1 MSQNYNYSNGIV
13 GKWHGLPVYV
23 IKESEFFNRRFSPEA
38 TTIYALSKGDNG
50 DLELVLKDTLIGTMT
65 SEGTVSECNPPM
77 PFERFPSKSKNK
89 GNGKSKSKDKYK
101 SDCPVEMNMDEINVE
116 DLYSLSAPIDAFLAE
131 AAKRDWFAIG

>member
-65 SEGTVSECNPPM
+65 PDGTVSDCNPPM
-77 PFERFPSKSKNK
+77 PFERFPSKSKGK
-89 GNGKSKSKDKYK
+89 GKGKSKSE
-101 SDCPVEMNMDEINVE
+101 PEVECNMDVE

>member
-38 TTIYALSKGDNG
+38 TTIYALSKWENG
-50 DLELVLKDTLIGTMT
+50 NLKLILKDTLIGTMT
-65 SEGTVSECNPPM
+65 PDGNVTDCNPPM
-77 PFERFPSKSKNK
+77 PFERFPSKSKSK
-89 GNGKSKSKDKYK
+89 GKSKSKDKDK
-101 SDCPVEMNMDEINVE
+101 NDCPVEMNMDDINVE

>member
-65 SEGTVSECNPPM
+65 PDGTVSDCNPPM
-77 PFERFPSKSKNK
+77 PFERFPSRNKSKNK
-89 GNGKSKSKDKYK
+89 GKSKS
-101 SDCPVEMNMDEINVE
+101 VEKQPDVECNMDDINVE

-131 AAKRDWFAIG
+131 AAKRDWFVIG

>member
-65 SEGTVSECNPPM
+65 PEGNVSECNPPM
-77 PFERFPSKSKNK
+77 PFERFPKKKKNK
-89 GNGKSKSKDKYK
+89 FKDKHEAHE
-101 SDCPVEMNMDEINVE
+101 CPVRTSAEYNVEELTAE
-116 DLYSLSAPIDAFLAE
+116 DLYALSAPIDAFLTQAAE
-131 AAKRDWFAIG
+131 RDWFAIG

>member
-65 SEGTVSECNPPM
+65 PEGTVSDCNPPM
-77 PFERFPSKSKNK
+77 PFERFPNKNKSK
-89 GNGKSKSKDKYK
+89 GKNKSKDKDK
-101 SDCPVEMNMDEINVE
+101 SDYPVETSMEDINVE
-116 DLYSLSAPIDAFLAE
+116 DLYKLSAPIDAFLAQ
-131 AAKRDWFAIG
+131 AAERDWFAVG

>member
-38 TTIYALSKGDNG
+38 TTIYALSKGDNS

-65 SEGTVSECNPPM
+65 PDGTVSDCNPPM

-89 GNGKSKSKDKYK
+89 GKSKSK
-101 SDCPVEMNMDEINVE
+101 SEPEVECNMDDINVE

-131 AAKRDWFAIG
+131 AAERDWFAVG

>member
-65 SEGTVSECNPPM
+65 PDGTVSDCNPPM
-77 PFERFPSKSKNK
+77 PFERFPSKSKSK

-101 SDCPVEMNMDEINVE
+101 SDCPVEMNMDDINVE
-116 DLYSLSAPIDAFLAE
+116 DLYSLSAPIDTFLAE

>member
-38 TTIYALSKGDNG
+38 TTIYALSKGDYS
-50 DLELVLKDTLIGTMT
+50 DLELVLKDTLIGTM
-65 SEGTVSECNPPM
+65 SPEGTVSECNPPM
-77 PFERFPSKSKNK
+77 PFERFPSKSKSK
-89 GNGKSKSKDKYK
+89 GKSKS
-101 SDCPVEMNMDEINVE
+101 VEKQPEVECNMDDINVE

>member
-50 DLELVLKDTLIGTMT
+50 DLELVLKDTLIWTMT
-65 SEGTVSECNPPM
+65 PDGTVSDCNPPM
-77 PFERFPSKSKNK
+77 PFERFPSKSKSK
-89 GNGKSKSKDKYK
+89 GKSKNKDKDKDK
-101 SDCPVEMNMDEINVE
+101 SDYPVEANMEEINVE
-116 DLYSLSAPIDAFLAE
+116 DLYKLSAPIDAFLTQAAE
-131 AAKRDWFAIG
+131 RDWFAVG

>member
-65 SEGTVSECNPPM
+65 PEGNVSECNPPM
-77 PFERFPSKSKNK
+77 PFERFPSKNKGKGKNK
-89 GNGKSKSKDKYK
+89 SDK
-101 SDCPVEMNMDEINVE
+101 SDYPVAMNMEEINVE
-116 DLYSLSAPIDAFLAE
+116 DLYKLSAPIDAFLAE

>member
-65 SEGTVSECNPPM
+65 PEGTVSDCNPPM
-77 PFERFPSKSKNK
+77 PFERFPSRNKSKNK
-89 GNGKSKSKDKYK
+89 SKSKSK
-101 SDCPVEMNMDEINVE
+101 SEPEVECNMDDINVE

-131 AAKRDWFAIG
+131 AEKRDWFAIG

>member
-65 SEGTVSECNPPM
+65 PDGTVSDCNPPM
-77 PFERFPSKSKNK
+77 PFERFPSRNKSKNK
-89 GNGKSKSKDKYK
+89 GKSKNK
-101 SDCPVEMNMDEINVE
+101 SEPDVECNMNDINVE

-131 AAKRDWFAIG
+131 AAKRDWFAVG

>member
-38 TTIYALSKGDNG
+38 TTIYALSKGDNS

-65 SEGTVSECNPPM
+65 PDGTVSDCNPPM
-77 PFERFPSKSKNK
+77 PFKRFPSKRKSK
-89 GNGKSKSKDKYK
+89 GKSDY
-101 SDCPVEMNMDEINVE
+101 PVEANMEEINVE
-116 DLYSLSAPIDAFLAE
+116 DLYKLSAPIDAFLTQAAE
-131 AAKRDWFAIG
+131 KDWFAIG

>member
-38 TTIYALSKGDNG
+38 TTIYALSKGNNS

-65 SEGTVSECNPPM
+65 PEGTVSDCNPPM
-77 PFERFPSKSKNK
+77 PFERFPSGNKSKNK
-89 GNGKSKSKDKYK
+89 GKSKSK
-101 SDCPVEMNMDEINVE
+101 SEPEVECNMDDINVE

>member
-38 TTIYALSKGDNG
+38 TTIYALSKGDNS

-65 SEGTVSECNPPM
+65 PEGTVSDCNPPM

-89 GNGKSKSKDKYK
+89 SKDRDKT
-101 SDCPVEMNMDEINVE
+101 VETNMEEINVE
-116 DLYSLSAPIDAFLAE
+116 DLYKLSAPIDAFLAQ
-131 AAKRDWFAIG
+131 AAERDWFAVG

>member
-38 TTIYALSKGDNG
+38 TTIYALSKGDNS

-65 SEGTVSECNPPM
+65 SDGTVSDCNPPM
-77 PFERFPSKSKNK
+77 PFERFPSKSKSK
-89 GNGKSKSKDKYK
+89 GKSKSKNK
-101 SDCPVEMNMDEINVE
+101 SEPDVECNMDDINVE

>member
-65 SEGTVSECNPPM
+65 PDGTVSDCNPPM
-77 PFERFPSKSKNK
+77 PFERFPSKSKGK
-89 GNGKSKSKDKYK
+89 GKGKNKSKDRDK
-101 SDCPVEMNMDEINVE
+101 SDCPVEMNVE

>member
-1 MSQNYNYSNGIV
+1 MSQNYNYSNGKV
-13 GKWHGLPVYV
+13 GNWRGLPVYV

-65 SEGTVSECNPPM
+65 PDGTVSDCNPPM
-77 PFERFPSKSKNK
+77 PFERFPSKSKSK
-89 GNGKSKSKDKYK
+89 GKSKSKDKDK
-101 SDCPVEMNMDEINVE
+101 SDYPVEANMEEINVE
-116 DLYSLSAPIDAFLAE
+116 DLYKLSASVDTFLAE

>member
-38 TTIYALSKGDNG
+38 TTIYALSKGNNS

-65 SEGTVSECNPPM
+65 PEGTISDCNPPM
-77 PFERFPSKSKNK
+77 PFERFPSRNKSKNK
-89 GNGKSKSKDKYK
+89 GKSKSK
-101 SDCPVEMNMDEINVE
+101 SEPEVECNMDDINVE

>member
-38 TTIYALSKGDNG
+38 TTIYALSKGDNS

-65 SEGTVSECNPPM
+65 PEGTVNDCNPPM
-77 PFERFPSKSKNK
+77 PFERFPSKSKSK
-89 GNGKSKSKDKYK
+89 GKSKGKDK
-101 SDCPVEMNMDEINVE
+101 SDYPVEANINVE
-116 DLYSLSAPIDAFLAE
+116 DLYKLSAPIDAFLAQ
-131 AAKRDWFAIG
+131 AAERDWFAVG

>member
-38 TTIYALSKGDNG
+38 TTIYALSKGDNS

-65 SEGTVSECNPPM
+65 PEGTVSDCNPPM
-77 PFERFPSKSKNK
+77 PFERFPSKSKSK
-89 GNGKSKSKDKYK
+89 GKNKSKDK
-101 SDCPVEMNMDEINVE
+101 SDYPVEANMNVE

>member
-38 TTIYALSKGDNG
+38 TTIYALSKGDNS

-65 SEGTVSECNPPM
+65 SDGTVSDCNPPM
-77 PFERFPSKSKNK
+77 PFERFPSKSKSK
-89 GNGKSKSKDKYK
+89 GKSKSKNK
-101 SDCPVEMNMDEINVE
+101 SEPDVECNMDDINVE
-116 DLYSLSAPIDAFLAE
+116 DLYSLSAPIDAFLAQ
-131 AAKRDWFAIG
+131 AAERDWFAIG

>member
-38 TTIYALSKGDNG
+38 TTIYALSKGNNS

-65 SEGTVSECNPPM
+65 PEGTVSDCNPPI
-77 PFERFPSKSKNK
+77 PFERFPSRNKSKNK
-89 GNGKSKSKDKYK
+89 GKSKSK
-101 SDCPVEMNMDEINVE
+101 SEPEVECNMDDINVE

>member
-65 SEGTVSECNPPM
+65 SDGTVSDCNPPM
-77 PFERFPSKSKNK
+77 PFERFPSRNKNKNKNKNK
-89 GNGKSKSKDKYK
+89 GKSE
-101 SDCPVEMNMDEINVE
+101 PEVECNMDVE

-131 AAKRDWFAIG
+131 AAKRDWSAIG

>member
-38 TTIYALSKGDNG
+38 TTIYALSRGDNS

-65 SEGTVSECNPPM
+65 PDGTVSDCNPPM
-77 PFERFPSKSKNK
+77 PFERFPSKSKSK
-89 GNGKSKSKDKYK
+89 GKSKSKNK
-101 SDCPVEMNMDEINVE
+101 SEPDVECNMDDINVE

>member
-65 SEGTVSECNPPM
+65 PDGTVSECNQPM
-77 PFERFPSKSKNK
+77 PFERFPSKSKSK
-89 GNGKSKSKDKYK
+89 GRDK
-101 SDCPVEMNMDEINVE
+101 SDYPVEANMEEINVK
-116 DLYSLSAPIDAFLAE
+116 DLYKLSAPIDAFLAQ
-131 AAKRDWFAIG
+131 AAERDWFAVG

>member
-65 SEGTVSECNPPM
+65 PEGTVSECNPPM

-89 GNGKSKSKDKYK
+89 SKDRDK

-116 DLYSLSAPIDAFLAE
+116 DLYKLSAPIDAFLAE

>member
-65 SEGTVSECNPPM
+65 PEGTVSDCNPPM
-77 PFERFPSKSKNK
+77 PFERFPSKSKSKNK
-89 GNGKSKSKDKYK
+89 NKN
-101 SDCPVEMNMDEINVE
+101 VEKQPEVECSMDEINVE

>member
-65 SEGTVSECNPPM
+65 PEGTVSDCNPPM
-77 PFERFPSKSKNK
+77 PFERFPSKSKGK
-89 GNGKSKSKDKYK
+89 GKDKDK
-101 SDCPVEMNMDEINVE
+101 SVEANMEEINVE
-116 DLYSLSAPIDAFLAE
+116 DLYKLSAPIDAFLAQ
-131 AAKRDWFAIG
+131 AAERDWFAVG

>member
-65 SEGTVSECNPPM
+65 PEGTVSDCNPPM
-77 PFERFPSKSKNK
+77 PFERFPSKSKSKN
-89 GNGKSKSKDKYK
+89 KSKNQN
-101 SDCPVEMNMDEINVE
+101 VEKQPEVECNMDVE
-116 DLYSLSAPIDAFLAE
+116 DLYSLSAPIDAFLAQ

>member
-38 TTIYALSKGDNG
+38 TTIYALSKGDHG

-65 SEGTVSECNPPM
+65 P
-77 PFERFPSKSKNK
+77 
-89 GNGKSKSKDKYK
+89 D
-101 SDCPVEMNMDEINVE
+101 
-116 DLYSLSAPIDAFLAE
+116 
-131 AAKRDWFAIG
+131 

>member
-38 TTIYALSKGDNG
+38 TTIYALSKGDHG

-65 SEGTVSECNPPM
+65 PEGTVSDCNPPM
-77 PFERFPSKSKNK
+77 PFERFPN
-89 GNGKSKSKDKYK
+89 KSKSKGK
-101 SDCPVEMNMDEINVE
+101 SKNQNVEKQPEVERNMDEINVE

-131 AAKRDWFAIG
+131 AEKRDWFVIG

>member
-65 SEGTVSECNPPM
+65 PDGTVSDCNPPM
-77 PFERFPSKSKNK
+77 PFERFPSKSK
-89 GNGKSKSKDKYK
+89 SKDKDK
-101 SDCPVEMNMDEINVE
+101 SDCSVETNMEEINVE
-116 DLYSLSAPIDAFLAE
+116 DLYKLSAPIDAFLTQAAE
-131 AAKRDWFAIG
+131 RDWFVVR

>member
-38 TTIYALSKGDNG
+38 TTIYALSKWENG
-50 DLELVLKDTLIGTMT
+50 NLKLVLKDTLIGTMT
-65 SEGTVSECNPPM
+65 PDGNVSEWNPPM

-89 GNGKSKSKDKYK
+89 GKNK
-101 SDCPVEMNMDEINVE
+101 SDKSDYPVAMNMEEINVE
-116 DLYSLSAPIDAFLAE
+116 DLYKLSAPIDAFLAE
-131 AAKRDWFAIG
+131 AAQRDWLAIG

>member
-65 SEGTVSECNPPM
+65 PEGTVSDCNPPM
-77 PFERFPSKSKNK
+77 PFERFPSKSKS
-89 GNGKSKSKDKYK
+89 KSKSKNKN
-101 SDCPVEMNMDEINVE
+101 VEKQPEVECNMDEINIE
-116 DLYSLSAPIDAFLAE
+116 DLYSLSAPIDAFLVQAAE
-131 AAKRDWFAIG
+131 RDWFAIG

>member
-65 SEGTVSECNPPM
+65 PEGTVSDCNPPM
-77 PFERFPSKSKNK
+77 PFERFPSKSKSK
-89 GNGKSKSKDKYK
+89 GKDKDK
-101 SDCPVEMNMDEINVE
+101 SVEANMEEINVE
-116 DLYSLSAPIDAFLAE
+116 DLYKLSAPIDAFLAQ
-131 AAKRDWFAIG
+131 AAERDWFAVG